1 MSADAQLLFEVVA
14 RVQDQATAGLRQI
27 EAAYGRLAQLRDIF
41 KPPDAMAWSQGLQ
54 GASREVDTF
63 VQRSRAS
70 MEGFRRD
77 TQLLADSLKTLSLPG
92 VRTDEMARVLQA
104 QRERVTLTAE
114 QARNE
119 KAINDVIAQREQI
132 QQRLTT
138 MLGRAQE
145 GGFGYKVPGA
155 TAFVGRGT
163 AGALPVIPVEVEQLV
178 GENARLTAIINA
190 YRGASGGPSP
200 GGPLALSQ
208 RFALAGLQPMSLY
221 SGGPTGAAPGFGGG
235 GGVPGAPGFAI
246 SRTVLREINQMAG
259 PLIGA
264 VSPEMGGA
272 LAAGT
277 NFLRFGASEGL
288 GALGFA
294 ALGGV
299 AAGTVVLTAYL
310 TAVNRAAEV
319 QVAFNQAVRSLDVG
333 ALRSQLAQ
341 VNAELDFYAER
352 AKHWGGGTVNWFAR
366 GVRESVGPTL
376 EEERTR
382 RLEAMGT
389 IMREYDLPI
398 AALRARS
405 ETSASERGLA
415 GAQAQAIGQYAFED
429 PRRIAALGAAQIS
442 ALTAEESQAIATAH
456 LEYSRAVHSEGLT
469 NQGLVLP
476 ERMRQLQLERDTKI
490 AQAQNAF
497 RAQRIGLGEATRGAV
512 YGLGRQNLE
521 LAYARITGGTVPPEL
536 PYLGGV
542 PETPEQVAAREA
554 YVARV
559 LARTEADR
567 ILEQSGLSA
576 ADVMRY
582 LRTPGGEYA
591 AGTAARLDEPNAPM
605 DEADLDVLRRAIELW
620 RDDYLESAKARAA
633 NEKFMTE
640 EVPEAE
646 KNALQSATARALVEA
661 QQQRA
666 EREAGIRVAGAGI
679 DLALTRGDISATE
692 GRRRALG
699 AQAEQLGVL
708 ADQGAAIEGVIT
720 RLSESRYAN
729 IGTIQ
734 DLIADLRHQVVML
747 GTDSEITRLKLAKA
761 MQIEFERTDLFAG
774 LKAGL
779 RDVADEWGEWG
790 TRMQL
795 LTRKT
800 AESMAG
806 VMTDSFFAVVE
817 GRLKDL
823 RRIGEE
829 AFRAYAR
836 QIVQQ
841 VNQELVAQTFRGLAR
856 L

>member
-54 GASREVDTF
+54 NASREVDTF

-138 MLGRAQE
+138 MLGRAQ
-145 GGFGYKVPGA
+145 
-155 TAFVGRGT
+155 
-163 AGALPVIPVEVEQLV
+163 
-178 GENARLTAIINA
+178 
-190 YRGASGGPSP
+190 
-200 GGPLALSQ
+200 
-208 RFALAGLQPMSLY
+208 
-221 SGGPTGAAPGFGGG
+221 APGFGGG

-246 SRTVLREINQMAG
+246 SRPVLREINQMAG

-620 RDDYLESAKARAA
+620 REDYLESAKARAA

-679 DLALTRGDISATE
+679 DLAVTRGDISATE

-734 DLIADLRHQVVML
+734 DLIADLR
-747 GTDSEITRLKLAKA
+747 
-761 MQIEFERTDLFAG
+761 
-774 LKAGL
+774 
-779 RDVADEWGEWG
+779 
-790 TRMQL
+790 
-795 LTRKT
+795 
-800 AESMAG
+800 
-806 VMTDSFFAVVE
+806 
-817 GRLKDL
+817 
-823 RRIGEE
+823 
-829 AFRAYAR
+829 
-836 QIVQQ
+836 QQ
-841 VNQELVAQTFRGLAR
+841 VDQELVAQTFRGLAR